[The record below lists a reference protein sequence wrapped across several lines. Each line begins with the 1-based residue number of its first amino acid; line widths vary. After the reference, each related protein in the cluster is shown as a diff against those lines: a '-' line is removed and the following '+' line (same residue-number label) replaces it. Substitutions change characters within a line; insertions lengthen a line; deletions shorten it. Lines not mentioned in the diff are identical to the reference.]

1 LSLDDKTKG
10 DLEALLEEL
19 YVQFSAKGPAFQA
32 ELERE
37 YKKIQQAKHQSVNE
51 YRRNFQLVVGLMEE
65 PPSQTKQLIHFKRGL
80 QDCIKS
86 KMEIRQY
93 ANIADMIQQAQL
105 VEEDCLN
112 EHQGEFNAG
121 LTRGMFRQSSN
132 NPIPLGIH
140 DADENREVLTANNLS
155 KQDQGGVKDEFLQQ
169 ILILSAIKGM
179 QTTIS
184 SMASSNTQ
192 TTPKETQKFSVS

>member
-1 LSLDDKTKG
+1 M
-10 DLEALLEEL
+10 
-19 YVQFSAKGPAFQA
+19 
-32 ELERE
+32 
-37 YKKIQQAKHQSVNE
+37 
-51 YRRNFQLVVGLMEE
+51 VVGLREE

-132 NPIPLGIH
+132 NPTPLGIH

-155 KQDQGGVKDEFLQQ
+155 KQDQGGVKDEFCSKYYLRSKACKRQSQVWLRAILKRHQKKLKIFRILTEGNPSIHQSKEAGLQR
-169 ILILSAIKGM
+169 
-179 QTTIS
+179 
-184 SMASSNTQ
+184 SN
-192 TTPKETQKFSVS
+192 EE